1 MLKKVKELNDKIQEI
16 EEKCDK
22 EMATTEEKC
31 FQEMATVEQKIQFLV
46 ETELNQNASEFNVA
60 SMATS
65 LSTPPEAKC
74 FTFFNINTCSN

>member
-1 MLKKVKELNDKIQEI
+1 
-16 EEKCDK
+16 
-22 EMATTEEKC
+22 MATTEEKC
-31 FQEMATVEQKIQFLV
+31 FQEMATVEQKIQFRV

-74 FTFFNINTCSN
+74 VKMVWMKTIKTLEAKDEDLDQDDS